1 MTTAGFDHPL
11 LQVVERVR
19 PKIRKDRIV
28 HRKLRAQRF
37 ERAGRYRIWLGRPFR
52 VSQEM
57 EGELARI
64 VGGGNSGVGINYV
77 LFYQT
82 LTNSILPLTY

>member
-37 ERAGRYRIWLGRPFR
+37 ERAGR
-52 VSQEM
+52 VSREM